1 MVSEMGRSGSRSIYQ
16 TSVVVAIISKK
27 KIPYPISDNLRSYLK
42 KYERLIPL
50 PLRYSDLLRYN
61 NSIPLYDR
69 HGNDTFWETVFY
81 PQDEMSDIH
90 LGLKKFYAII
100 KADGDLGVMDHL
112 FVDRVDLCVYG
123 NTQPFRVRIVNQIND
138 NFDYFYIK
146 QGDASRI
153 YGLEL
158 EHLLSP
164 NWISYVVHES
174 TLIEE
179 HIVGIPAD
187 QFIKNHLGDP
197 NLNKIRLAKEFVK
210 FNERCFVRLLG
221 DMHSSNFVIDITPD
235 FEDVDYRL
243 RAIDFDQQSYEGRK
257 AVYLPQYFKQNNP
270 IIEIGLKLLTQ
281 ESVHQY
287 QREERALMA
296 NRLKMQKSRIDDL
309 MDAMSKEVLS
319 SDVNIESLRSDLAT
333 HYQDSAFE
341 QCENMGQL
349 VKQSLEMLVKNP
361 GIFNYEYWK
370 EQGN

>member
-1 MVSEMGRSGSRSIYQ
+1 M
-16 TSVVVAIISKK
+16 AIISKK
-27 KIPYPISDNLRSYLK
+27 KIPFKISDRLRTYLR
-42 KYERLIPL
+42 KYDRLVDL
-50 PLRYSDLLRYN
+50 PIRYMDLTRYD

-69 HGNDTFWETVFY
+69 HGNDTLWETVFY
-81 PQDEMSDIH
+81 PQEEMSDIH
-90 LGLKKFYAII
+90 FALKKIYAIL

-123 NTQPFRVRIVNQIND
+123 NTQPFRVRIVNHLND

-164 NWISYVVHES
+164 NWISYVVFEN

-179 HIVGIPAD
+179 HIVGIPAE
-187 QFIKNHLGDP
+187 QFIKTHLQDP

-221 DMHSSNFVIDITPD
+221 DMHSSNFVVDITPD

-270 IIEIGLKLLTQ
+270 IIKIGLKYLTP

-287 QREERALMA
+287 QREERALIA
-296 NRLKMQKSRIDDL
+296 NRVKMEKTRIDDL
-309 MDAMSKEVLS
+309 MEVMSGETLS
-319 SDVNIESLRSDLAT
+319 SEKNIISLSKDLSI
-333 HYQDSAFE
+333 HYDEPDFLK
-341 QCENMGQL
+341 CENMGQL
-349 VKQSLEMLVKNP
+349 VRLSLDMVTKNP
-361 GIFNYEYWK
+361 GLYKDEYWISSK
-370 EQGN
+370 RS